1 MTSQYIYFVFFAFAA
16 YLICTDQSAAKAF
29 LFVLGLLRFQYEKY
43 KWIVMHHP
51 KTPWARYSMHRR
63 SMKLAKE
70 LMKELEEK
78 RNEL

>member
-1 MTSQYIYFVFFAFAA
+1 VTSQYIYLILFAFAA

-29 LFVLGLLRFQYEKY
+29 LFVINLIKFQYEKY
-43 KWIVMHHP
+43 KWIVIHHP

-70 LMKELEEK
+70 LMKELEE
-78 RNEL
+78 NQNV